1 LGVQALLYNNLF
13 EKIRL
18 IYEES
23 PKQQKLIASE
33 LLNNFEQSVLLNAK
47 ELSERIGVSSATVI
61 GFAQNLGY
69 DGYPAL
75 ARDLRKLYFQEN
87 SPMVKLME
95 SFEGPSDRFKTF
107 QQVLELDQENI
118 RLLGKKTTGTSM
130 NEAVEILLSS
140 GQVVISGARTSYSL
154 VHYSGFLFRQLDNK
168 FDFLNSSSD
177 DAIDRLGLLGEN
189 DCLFAITFHRYAKR
203 TQDLVKYCSKRK
215 VKVVSLTDTSQSPVI
230 PYSKVSLLAKN
241 NAPFYSYVPA
251 MVILNSLI
259 AAYAKELKKSA
270 KDIFEKKTK
279 DLLDNDV
286 YV

>member
-1 LGVQALLYNNLF
+1 MKFEIQIGVQELIYNNLF

-61 GFAQNLGY
+61 RFAQNLGY

-107 QQVLELDQENI
+107 LQVLELDQENI
-118 RLLGKKTTGTSM
+118 RLLWKKTTG
-130 NEAVEILLSS
+130 
-140 GQVVISGARTSYSL
+140 
-154 VHYSGFLFRQLDNK
+154 
-168 FDFLNSSSD
+168 
-177 DAIDRLGLLGEN
+177 
-189 DCLFAITFHRYAKR
+189 
-203 TQDLVKYCSKRK
+203 
-215 VKVVSLTDTSQSPVI
+215 
-230 PYSKVSLLAKN
+230 
-241 NAPFYSYVPA
+241 
-251 MVILNSLI
+251 
-259 AAYAKELKKSA
+259 
-270 KDIFEKKTK
+270 
-279 DLLDNDV
+279 
-286 YV
+286 